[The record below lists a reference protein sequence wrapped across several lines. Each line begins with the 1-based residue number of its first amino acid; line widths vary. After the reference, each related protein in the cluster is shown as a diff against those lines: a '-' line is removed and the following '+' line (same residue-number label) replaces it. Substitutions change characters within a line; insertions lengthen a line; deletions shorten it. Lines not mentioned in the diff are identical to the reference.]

1 MMGKR
6 LSRFLIVSSMTAM
19 MFSTSCTLQV
29 DQSIQAGRTAL
40 LTGRPNDA
48 VDTFKGVA
56 ESSPNYQTPYAL
68 RESVWTYLGRAY
80 YETGNYPEARTA
92 LDKALALDET
102 DSMARL
108 YRGMTLTRTNDRDRG
123 LADMESSL
131 KGIHKWLDDFPADST
146 AGNVWDPNKQIRKL
160 IETGLAG
167 KPSAIEL
174 VVTAQ
179 RVGKLLEE
187 EIDRSRQDKA
197 RAVTR
202 Y

>member
-1 MMGKR
+1 MTQPQ
-6 LSRFLIVSSMTAM
+6 LCRFLIVSFLTAM
-19 MFSTSCTLQV
+19 MFSTSCSIQV
-29 DQSIQAGRTAL
+29 DQRVQEGRTAL

-48 VDTFKGVA
+48 IDTFKQAA

-80 YETGNYPEARTA
+80 YETANYPEARTA

-123 LADMESSL
+123 LADMENSL
-131 KGIHKWLDDFPADST
+131 KQIYTWLDELPNDYST
-146 AGNVWDPNKQIRKL
+146 GNFWDPSKQIRKL

-187 EIDRSRQDKA
+187 EIDRSRRDRG